1 MRYLQHADTSARL
14 ASDCEGSRRARLL
27 RGPVRA
33 GISLLEVTFSIGVV
47 MIGLVGIA
55 ALLPVA
61 GSQAN
66 KGAIAD
72 SAARRGVDAVREFHV
87 RSMANPNTWRWFDQS
102 ISMFRPVAPGEL
114 ADGLSFCIDPRFV
127 AQGAANS
134 DHAERNAFPYIDAGT
149 VLSMPRITLSPSP
162 WAAGNLVMGRLQAD
176 QIFTSDDELVFEL
189 PSDRTLGPLQSFS
202 LAPTA
207 PFAPLRRSINGYT
220 SWMATVVP
228 RLDRMGNLTDE
239 YTLSIV
245 VFSRRVIDA
254 PVNNVNAVNVASE
267 RVVHV
272 AIISGQPAFFSGQPA
287 VGGGD
292 LELVTRRNNEEDLR
306 LRTGDWVMLSGT
318 KLRPGLPTP
327 IQVHKWYRV
336 ANAGEEA
343 VFDAGNNNWVRDVT
357 LIGPDWDWMSNISPT
372 TQVTIVRGVVAVFEK
387 TIRLETSSL
396 WTY

>member
-14 ASDCEGSRRARLL
+14 ASDCEGSRRASLL

-87 RSMANPNTWRWFDQS
+87 RSMANPNTWRWFDPS
-102 ISMFRPVAPGEL
+102 ISMFRPVALAEL
-114 ADGLSFCIDPRFV
+114 VDGLSFCIDPRFV
-127 AQGAANS
+127 AQGVANS
-134 DHAERNAFPYIDAGT
+134 DHVGRNGFPYIDDLNAGT

-254 PVNNVNAVNVASE
+254 AVNNENVASE
-267 RVVHV
+267 RVVRV
-272 AIISGQPAFFSGQPA
+272 ASFFSGQPA

-292 LELVTRRNNEEDLR
+292 MELVTRRNNEEDLR

-318 KLRPGLPTP
+318 KLRPGLATP

-343 VFDAGNNNWVRDVT
+343 VFDASTNNWVRDVT
-357 LIGPDWDWMSNISPT
+357 LIGPDWDWASNISPT